1 MWDHHLEKAR
11 MNITLPLRFLKPA
24 KMGLPKTCKLV
35 SKTEKVVIKEL
46 EDKQYMFVDS
56 GAIIISDMNVDN
68 DMVLMVW
75 HMIND
80 GVCEVDFGVKTNKNM
95 VDSKIN

>member
-1 MWDHHLEKAR
+1 MWDHRLGKVK
-11 MNITLPLRFLKPA
+11 MNITLPLRFLKLV
-24 KMGLPKTCKLV
+24 KIGLPKTCKLV

-46 EDKQYMFVDS
+46 EDRRYMFVDS

-75 HMIND
+75 HMLND
-80 GVCEVDFGVKTNKNM
+80 GVCEVDFGVKINKNYGG
-95 VDSKIN
+95 